1 MSGSF
6 RFVPVVVTILL
17 AAGGVDAAA
26 QNTTTQPVPPA
37 QAAGDPDPFLQLD
50 PVEPEF
56 TLGAL
61 PTSLRMPSGKF
72 AFRMTHRFAR
82 PIASGDAG
90 DFFADLFGFDS
101 AARIGLEVRY
111 GVRPG
116 TQVTFHRTNDRSIQL
131 LGQQRVLT
139 SSALAG
145 LAVDAI
151 GALEGGNN
159 FSEEFGGAVGAI
171 ISRRLGGRGVLY
183 VQPVGVFNANPDA
196 DANGQ
201 SDHTMLLGVGGRL
214 RLGGSRVYLVAEAA
228 PQVAGYDLGVDHVSI
243 GIEKRAGGH
252 MFQFT
257 VANSLGTTLRQVARG
272 GVTSGDW
279 YVGFNL
285 TRRFF

>member
-1 MSGSF
+1 MSGSV
-6 RFVPVVVTILL
+6 RLVLVLVTILL
-17 AAGGVDAAA
+17 ATGIDAAA
-26 QNTTTQPVPPA
+26 QSTTTPPVPPV
-37 QAAGDPDPFLQLD
+37 QAAGDPDPALQLD
-50 PVEPEF
+50 PAEPEF

-61 PTSLRMPSGKF
+61 PTSLRMPAGKF

-131 LGQQRVLT
+131 FGQQRVLT
-139 SSALAG
+139 AGGPAALT
-145 LAVDAI
+145 VDAL
-151 GALEGGNN
+151 GAVEGANN
-159 FSEEFGGAVGAI
+159 FSEAFAGSVGAI
-171 ISRRLGGRGVLY
+171 LSRRVGGRGVLY
-183 VQPVGVFNANPDA
+183 VQPIGVFNANPDA

-201 SDHTMLLGVGGRL
+201 SDHTMLLGIGGRL
-214 RLGGSRVYLVAEAA
+214 RFGQSRVYLVVEAA

-257 VANSLGTTLRQVARG
+257 VANSLGTTLRQIARG
-272 GVTSGDW
+272 GVNSDDW

>member
-1 MSGSF
+1 MSGSV
-6 RFVPVVVTILL
+6 RLVPALITILL
-17 AAGGVDAAA
+17 ATGASAAA
-26 QNTTTQPVPPA
+26 QSTTKPPVPPA
-37 QAAGDPDPFLQLD
+37 QAVGDPDPFLQLD

-61 PTSLRMPSGKF
+61 PTALRMPSGKF

-131 LGQQRVLT
+131 FGQQRVLT
-139 SSALAG
+139 AGGPAALS
-145 LAVDAI
+145 VDAI
-151 GALEGGNN
+151 GAVEGSNN
-159 FSEEFGGAVGAI
+159 FSESFAGSIGAVV
-171 ISRRLGGRGVLY
+171 SRRLGGRGVLY
-183 VQPVGVFNANPDA
+183 VQPIGVFNANPDA

-201 SDHTMLLGVGGRL
+201 SDHTMLLGIGGRL
-214 RLGGSRVYLVAEAA
+214 RLGDSRVYLVVEAA
-228 PQVAGYDLGVDHVSI
+228 PQVAGYNLGVDHVSV

-257 VANSLGTTLRQVARG
+257 VANSLGTTLRQIARG
-272 GVTSGDW
+272 GVNSDDW

>member
-1 MSGSF
+1 MSGSV
-6 RFVPVVVTILL
+6 RLVLVLVTILL
-17 AAGGVDAAA
+17 AAGADAAA
-26 QNTTTQPVPPA
+26 QNTTTPPVPPV
-37 QAAGDPDPFLQLD
+37 QAAGDPDPSLQLD

-116 TQVTFHRTNDRSIQL
+116 TQVTFHRTNDRSIQFF
-131 LGQQRVLT
+131 GQQRVLT
-139 SSALAG
+139 ASGPAALS
-145 LAVDAI
+145 VDAI
-151 GALEGGNN
+151 GAVEGGDN
-159 FSEEFGGAVGAI
+159 FSEAFAGAVGAI
-171 ISRRLGGRGVLY
+171 LSRRLGGRGVLY
-183 VQPVGVFNANPDA
+183 LQPIGVFNANPDA

-201 SDHTMLLGVGGRL
+201 SDHTMLLGIGGRL
-214 RLGGSRVYLVAEAA
+214 RLGQSRVYLVIEAA
-228 PQVAGYDLGVDHVSI
+228 PQVAGYNLGVDHVSV

-257 VANSLGTTLRQVARG
+257 VANSLGTTLRQIARG
-272 GVTSGDW
+272 GVNSDDW

>member
-1 MSGSF
+1 MSGSV
-6 RFVPVVVTILL
+6 RLVPALVTILL
-17 AAGGVDAAA
+17 AAGANAAA
-26 QNTTTQPVPPA
+26 QGTTTPPA
-37 QAAGDPDPFLQLD
+37 PPSQTAAPDPLLQID

-72 AFRMTHRFAR
+72 TFRMTHRFAR

-116 TQVTFHRTNDRSIQL
+116 TQMTFHRTNDRSIQFF
-131 LGQQRVLT
+131 GQQRVLT
-139 SSALAG
+139 SGGPAG
-145 LAVDAI
+145 LSVDAI
-151 GALEGGNN
+151 GAVEGANN
-159 FSEEFGGAVGAI
+159 FSEAFGGAVGAVV
-171 ISRRLGGRGVLY
+171 SRRLGARGVLY
-183 VQPVGVFNANPDA
+183 VQPIGVFNANPDA

-201 SDHTMLLGVGGRL
+201 SDHTMLLGIGGRL
-214 RLGGSRVYLVAEAA
+214 RLGNSRVYLVAEAA
-228 PQVAGYDLGVDHVSI
+228 PQVAGYNLGVDHVSV

-257 VANSLGTTLRQVARG
+257 VANSLGTTLRQIARG
-272 GVTSGDW
+272 GVNSDDW

>member
-1 MSGSF
+1 MSGSV
-6 RFVPVVVTILL
+6 RLIPALVTILL
-17 AAGGVDAAA
+17 AAGANAAA
-26 QNTTTQPVPPA
+26 QGTTTPPAPPA
-37 QAAGDPDPFLQLD
+37 QSAADPDPLFQID

-72 AFRMTHRFAR
+72 TFRMTHRFAR

-111 GVRPG
+111 GVRNG
-116 TQVTFHRTNDRSIQL
+116 TQMTFHRTNDRSIQFF
-131 LGQQRVLT
+131 GQQRVLT
-139 SSALAG
+139 SSGPAG
-145 LAVDAI
+145 LSVDAI
-151 GALEGGNN
+151 GAVEGANN
-159 FSEEFGGAVGAI
+159 FSETFGGAIGAVL
-171 ISRRLGGRGVLY
+171 SRRLGARGVVY
-183 VQPVGVFNANPDA
+183 VQPIGVFNANPDA

-201 SDHTMLLGVGGRL
+201 SDHTMLLGIGGRL
-214 RLGGSRVYLVAEAA
+214 RLGESRVYLVAEAA
-228 PQVAGYDLGVDHVSI
+228 PQVAGYNLGVDHVSI

>member
-1 MSGSF
+1 MSRIVRCTIVS
-6 RFVPVVVTILL
+6 TAILL
-17 AAGGVDAAA
+17 STAQFAAA
-26 QNTTTQPVPPA
+26 QAAAPPA
-37 QAAGDPDPFLQLD
+37 VQPDPLLQVD

-61 PTSLRMPSGKF
+61 PTSLRMPAGKF
-72 AFRMTHRFAR
+72 GFRMTHRFAR

-116 TQVTFHRTNDRSIQL
+116 TQMTFHRTNDRSIQL
-131 LGQQRVLT
+131 FGQQRLLT
-139 SSALAG
+139 ASGADLSIDGMA
-145 LAVDAI
+145 AV
-151 GALEGGNN
+151 EGGNN
-159 FSEEFGGAVGAI
+159 FSEAFSGSVGAV
-171 ISRRLGGRGVLY
+171 ISRRLGGRAVVYL
-183 VQPVGVFNANPDA
+183 QPVGVFNANPDA

-201 SDHTMLLGVGGRL
+201 SDHTMLMGIGTRV
-214 RLGGSRVYLVAEAA
+214 RLGSSRVYLVAEAA
-228 PQVAGYDLGVDHVSI
+228 PQVAGYNLGVDHVSL

-257 VANSLGTTLRQVARG
+257 VANSLGTTLRQIARG